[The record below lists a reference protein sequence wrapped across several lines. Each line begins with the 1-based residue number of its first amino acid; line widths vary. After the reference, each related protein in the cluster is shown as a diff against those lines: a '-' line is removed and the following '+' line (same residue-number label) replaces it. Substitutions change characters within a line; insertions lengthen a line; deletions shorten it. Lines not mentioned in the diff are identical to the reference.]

1 MSQSFATTILPQKA
15 QGLGYFPVERQALG
29 YIRVSDHPQAEE
41 DKASL
46 AEQERSIRKYCAEKG
61 YILLEILSDVGRRWE
76 AKKPGFQ
83 RLIKVGREK
92 LHSGDVIV
100 VWKIDRLI
108 GSASTAAAVE
118 PLMDQCGIGIESATE
133 TFDKRWLLFY
143 AAIGKGETEAKRDRG
158 KLGIRTAVGRKHY
171 VGTPPY
177 GRRWNKATKQLE
189 LDQEEAEWY
198 RRMFSDWL
206 DWGDQRIADYLNVHG
221 VPTRN
226 QGKVIKK
233 GPRQGLTIGKG
244 WTRSYVRKLRND
256 RAAYGHGTFKIKG
269 EDELE
274 FPLPEVVSKSDFDR
288 EKVARGKR
296 SNFGH
301 RGTNRV
307 YPVPHTKF
315 RCGSCTL
322 GFRIISRNL
331 CVKRRLANG
340 EVRVYRRKALSPSLI
355 CRGMDLYPHLYQ
367 CREPKHLNFE
377 KLQGRVLDNLLE
389 ILTPDFCQKLIT
401 EPKDT
406 TKLKQRVKQA
416 RDSRDETK
424 RELAWLVT
432 QGRKGIIPDDI
443 LDLQLMTVKEEL
455 DGKEQYVTQCE
466 AEFEKASSSSQ
477 RAGEIAYAAAVLR
490 ENVKVQDQI
499 LNYLDLVCPNGSPV
513 IDAWRTKL
521 DEAARKVREIIDTL
535 IESVTIMPDGKLII
549 NYNFP
554 LIEEVRSRQL
564 TMAS

>member
-1 MSQSFATTILPQKA
+1 
-15 QGLGYFPVERQALG
+15 
-29 YIRVSDHPQAEE
+29 
-41 DKASL
+41 
-46 AEQERSIRKYCAEKG
+46 
-61 YILLEILSDVGRRWE
+61 
-76 AKKPGFQ
+76 
-83 RLIKVGREK
+83 
-92 LHSGDVIV
+92 
-100 VWKIDRLI
+100 
-108 GSASTAAAVE
+108 
-118 PLMDQCGIGIESATE
+118 
-133 TFDKRWLLFY
+133 
-143 AAIGKGETEAKRDRG
+143 
-158 KLGIRTAVGRKHY
+158 
-171 VGTPPY
+171 
-177 GRRWNKATKQLE
+177 
-189 LDQEEAEWY
+189 
-198 RRMFSDWL
+198 
-206 DWGDQRIADYLNVHG
+206 
-221 VPTRN
+221 
-226 QGKVIKK
+226 
-233 GPRQGLTIGKG
+233 
-244 WTRSYVRKLRND
+244 
-256 RAAYGHGTFKIKG
+256 
-269 EDELE
+269 
-274 FPLPEVVSKSDFDR
+274 
-288 EKVARGKR
+288 
-296 SNFGH
+296 
-301 RGTNRV
+301 
-307 YPVPHTKF
+307 
-315 RCGSCTL
+315 
-322 GFRIISRNL
+322 
-331 CVKRRLANG
+331 
-340 EVRVYRRKALSPSLI
+340 
-355 CRGMDLYPHLYQ
+355 MDLYPHLYQ